1 MFYVTVQFMMKQ
13 LAPYIFKTAILFFI
27 ATYAIAETV
36 TAPVNV
42 EIVRFLTLVNT
53 SGLDFGKVSA
63 SGAAGSVVITYDGN
77 RYATGGAAVDPAD
90 RFTPASFIIQGRP
103 NETFTVQLPDKIE
116 LFDQN
121 GNKITVEN
129 FQTNTENANLSPSG
143 DIEINVGGK
152 LNLDPNQPSG
162 SYNGTLVI
170 DVYYS

>member
-1 MFYVTVQFMMKQ
+1 MPKLVLHLLSKF
-13 LAPYIFKTAILFFI
+13 AILFCV
-27 ATYAIAETV
+27 ALPVIAETV

-53 SGLDFGKVSA
+53 SGLEFGKVAA
-63 SGAAGSVVITYDGN
+63 SGAPGTVVITHDGN

-90 RFTPASFIIQGRP
+90 QFTPATFVIQGRP
-103 NETFTVQLPDKIE
+103 NESFTVQLPNRVE

-129 FQTNTENANLSPSG
+129 FQSNAENANLSPSG
-143 DIEINVGGK
+143 DMEINIGGK